1 MFGGQNTEMAG
12 APGPLRASSQMKS
25 ALKISLV
32 ANLCLTALVVWL
44 VQRPRAGDVP
54 TVVSV
59 GNPAANALDAQ
70 ESPGPERQ
78 QKFQWSLLESPDYRT
93 YIANLKAIG
102 CPQQTIR
109 DIIVADVD
117 SLYAPRRDQLARSAA
132 AESRLET
139 LNREEASVL
148 AALLGPAPVSTEVA
162 GNTNAAPVRAQRQS
176 GLEAALSARPPTA
189 PLVLQEV
196 NPAALNLTSGQQELI
211 SRLRQQFIDQ
221 IGGTNQDP
229 NDPDYL
235 ARWQKAQRQMDDT
248 LRGTLG
254 IKFFVNYRQQAEAA
268 NAAVWPK

>member
-1 MFGGQNTEMAG
+1 
-12 APGPLRASSQMKS
+12 MKS

-32 ANLCLTALVVWL
+32 ANLCLTAFIVSL
-44 VQRPRAGDVP
+44 VQRPRVGDLP
-54 TVVSV
+54 TVVPV
-59 GNPAANALDAQ
+59 GNPAAYAPDVQ
-70 ESPGPERQ
+70 EPAGQEKQ
-78 QKFQWSLLESPDYRT
+78 EKFQWRLLESPDYRT

-102 CPQQTIR
+102 CPEQTIR

-117 SLYAPRRDQLARSAA
+117 GLYAPRRNQLAQSPA
-132 AESRLET
+132 AEPQLEA

-148 AALLGPAPVSTEVA
+148 AALLGPALVSTQTA
-162 GNTNAAPVRAQRQS
+162 GNTNVAPARAQRQS
-176 GLEAALSARPPTA
+176 SLDAALSARAPTA
-189 PLVLQEV
+189 PLVFQDV
-196 NPAALNLTSGQQELI
+196 NPSALNLTSGQQEVI

-235 ARWQKAQRQMDDT
+235 ARWQKAQRLMDDT
-248 LRGTLG
+248 LRGSLG